1 MATATLRTVARV
13 IGAGT
18 LGATAGIHLYL
29 NYSQNYSS
37 IHTIGPLFL
46 LAGISGS
53 LLCLAVLLA
62 PARFLSLV
70 AAAGAAFQVGILIG
84 LALAT
89 DRANGLFGFKESSRA
104 TLYWQAVTVELIGA
118 VVLAGLA
125 GVALNRRS
133 AVTVRRV

>member
-1 MATATLRTVARV
+1 MVARV
-13 IGAGT
+13 LGAGT
-18 LGATAGIHLYL
+18 LGGTAGIHLYL
-29 NYSQNYSS
+29 NYSENYSS
-37 IHTIGPLFL
+37 IHIIGPLFL

-53 LLCLAVLLA
+53 LLCLAVLLS
-62 PARFLSLV
+62 PARFVALA

-118 VVLAGLA
+118 VVLLGLA
-125 GVALNRRS
+125 AATLNRRS
-133 AVTVRRV
+133 TLAVRRV